1 MTSLSD
7 FALSLGGNYE
17 FEKIGT
23 SEYSVL
29 KWASIRPRE
38 FDIPAG
44 TSQQVQLTIAMPSDD
59 KLSGEYAGVVFF
71 QTRPERHGG
80 GVAFSAR
87 VASKFYITVP
97 NTVQVNGAITKMSSA
112 KGANRQIYRVLFK
125 NVGNAHE
132 YLRGQVTV
140 QKKDG
145 TVVYQVPMPDNMLV
159 ERGGERLI
167 ELSGKT
173 LGARHVSGD
182 RDDRLRRQNGN
193 GRRDQLRR
201 PLTGKV
207 NTGSVLDTAMRRY
220 LQGILGAIFAGMAS
234 IAILSP
240 AGAATATGT
249 VNVQWHALPIIHFN
263 LFPNYCGGL
272 RLGDRDVRHA
282 AGADSMA
289 PARPA

>member
-1 MTSLSD
+1 MQQLNRLASLLVALLLLFGAMTAPGESVGLGITVTPGKFEAAIPLGTTYNVPVTVTNTTDGSVHILTSLSD

-17 FEKIGT
+17 FEKIGS

-59 KLSGEYAGVVFF
+59 KLAGEYAGVVFF

-112 KGANRQIYRVLFK
+112 KATNRQIYRVLFK

-173 LGARHVSGD
+173 LGAGTYQAIATID
-182 RDDRLRRQNGN
+182 YG
-193 GRRDQLRR
+193 GKTE
-201 PLTGKV
+201 TGGEI
-207 NTGSVLDTAMRRY
+207 N
-220 LQGILGAIFAGMAS
+220 F
-234 IAILSP
+234 
-240 AGAATATGT
+240 
-249 VNVQWHALPIIHFN
+249 
-263 LFPNYCGGL
+263 
-272 RLGDRDVRHA
+272 DVH
-282 AGADSMA
+282 
-289 PARPA
+289 